1 MRTHCTPSIGAAA
14 TLAVALVDIAQGG
27 NELFGGS
34 CCPARPGYDL
44 ATGWGSP
51 LANTVAG
58 LLGARG

>member
-1 MRTHCTPSIGAAA
+1 MRMRRTPPEPRRVAPVAVAA
-14 TLAVALVDIAQGG
+14 TLGPSLGG
-27 NELFGGS
+27 P
-34 CCPARPGYDL
+34 PAEGRPGYDL